1 MANETIFGNWI
12 FKDYLFPIIL
22 VFALTF
28 GVLEKTKLLGDD
40 KKQLNAIIAIV
51 VSMILVGVLYPKQVI
66 SNMILFMAVALVII
80 FVFLLLYGF
89 VAGDKDGFNIGDGVL
104 KKVLLGIIFVAV
116 VFAVLWATGSSPEVL
131 SLLFKQEWSE
141 VFWTNLIFVLA
152 IAGVL
157 ALVLKFGKGK

>member
-1 MANETIFGNWI
+1 MANETIFGNWL

-22 VFALTF
+22 VFALVF

-51 VSMILVGVLYPKQVI
+51 ISMILVGVLYPKQVI
-66 SNMILFMAVALVII
+66 SNMILFMAVALVVI

-89 VAGDKDGFNIGDGVL
+89 VAGDKDGFNMGDSVF
-104 KKVLLGIIFVAV
+104 KKILLGIIFIAV

-141 VFWTNLIFVLA
+141 VFWTNLVFVLA

-157 ALVLKFGKGK
+157 AIVLKYGKGK